1 MPGKQQ
7 LNLNNEFAN
16 ICSMASLFWPCVLKY
31 AILDKLTQGT
41 HSKLL
46 LIVGAQLCTTG
57 MVTW

>member
-1 MPGKQQ
+1 M
-7 LNLNNEFAN
+7 NLH
-16 ICSMASLFWPCVLKY
+16 ISVKLLWPCVLKY

-46 LIVGAQLCTTG
+46 LVVGAQLCTTG